1 MKKCICAVSAVLIF
15 LFLLSGCFPDGK
27 PKQPNNTTSDWNSN
41 PNSII
46 TTPSEIQKTMSDN
59 IILDAT
65 VKVVAKTPSC
75 AYKAVPFNFD
85 YNKLPD
91 IFLQGK
97 SDVQYKEQ
105 RHPTTNEIIWRSFNA
120 DDGSVVIVNYEGA
133 SNSLTFSEKAF
144 GDYPYALSMYAY
156 EGWLRSDFREKFPL
170 ETLEDINKEAAI
182 TLVREKLDTFGIPVL
197 DTPEVYCLDL
207 EHLQKDFEANWKDF
221 ENPKYPDGKHPEWK
235 KEHEAY
241 VVAFQAALPDD
252 APITRISYMPD
263 SIYNNAVFGS
273 RFVGVVGKEGLI
285 FLSISGAYDVQ
296 EERSLSGPVSS
307 LETACDCMA
316 ATYDNIIVTDPI
328 EIQEIR
334 LEYVPRY
341 IDTENYEFEITPA
354 WVFQGIQETNDEKGG
369 THTDDVLVL
378 IDAVTGKE
386 IPNEGAF

>member
-27 PKQPNNTTSDWNSN
+27 PKQPNNTTSDWNRN

-46 TTPSEIQKTMSDN
+46 TTPSEIQKTLSDN

-65 VKVVAKTPSC
+65 VKVVAKTPPC

-296 EERSLSGPVSS
+296 EERSLSGPVIS
-307 LETACDCMA
+307 LETACDRMA
-316 ATYDNIIVTDPI
+316 ATYDNILVTDPI

-341 IDTENYEFEITPA
+341 INAENYEFEIIPA

-386 IPNEGAF
+386 IPNEGVF